1 MSRLHFTVKIFESVE
16 SVVAPKK
23 EHGTQASG
31 ITPFTKETDLK
42 SLKKLPEKKGRIV
55 MCATE
60 E

>member
-1 MSRLHFTVKIFESVE
+1 
-16 SVVAPKK
+16 VAPRK
-23 EHGTQASG
+23 ERGALASG

-42 SLKKLPEKKGRIV
+42 YLKKLPKRKGRVV